1 MANATRTEERKD
13 KSTRTADEAPF
24 GASDTSLVNQK
35 QPQFYAYIVSPS
47 WRLMRA
53 EFIAELSQELTARIR
68 RQLDDSE
75 AEVALEIDGVKES
88 MSLSQR
94 LWHHPDAYIVV
105 LSENGKQYDII
116 PVADNQQ
123 LIQQLRQTDDSNAW
137 HMLTTLLNK
146 TAID

>member
-1 MANATRTEERKD
+1 MANAIGAEECKN
-13 KSTRTADEAPF
+13 KS
-24 GASDTSLVNQK
+24 
-35 QPQFYAYIVSPS
+35 FYAYIVSPS
-47 WRLMRA
+47 WRLMRT
-53 EFIAELSQELTARIR
+53 EFIAELSQELTERIR
-68 RQLDDSE
+68 KRLDDSE
-75 AEVALEIDGVKES
+75 AEVVLEIDSVKES

-94 LWHHPDAYIVV
+94 LWRHPDAYIVV

-116 PVADNQQ
+116 PVADNQR

>member
-1 MANATRTEERKD
+1 MVNATRTEEHKN
-13 KSTRTADEAPF
+13 KS
-24 GASDTSLVNQK
+24 
-35 QPQFYAYIVSPS
+35 FYVYIVSPS

-53 EFIAELSQELTARIR
+53 EFIAELSQELTERIR
-68 RQLDDSE
+68 RQLNDSE
-75 AEVALEIDGVKES
+75 AEVILEIDSVKES